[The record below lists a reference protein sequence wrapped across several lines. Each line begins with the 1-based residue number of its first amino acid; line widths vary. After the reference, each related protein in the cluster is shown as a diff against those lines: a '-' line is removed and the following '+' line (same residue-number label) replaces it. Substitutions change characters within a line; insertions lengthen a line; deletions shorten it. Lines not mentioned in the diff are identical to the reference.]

1 MRSASDAESDA
12 DEGGGVSS
20 ASEDEEVARRWQEGS
35 AAGDLEIPVP
45 DFGLGSAAREAAV
58 MAEVGP
64 GGLLASDF
72 QLSQRLARLSV
83 QQVTA
88 DASAP
93 NPLMAGSAT
102 EVETAAIVIFAGRYY
117 SGMPYE
123 DPATVFLKE
132 YLPGTRPVAVNELA
146 VVHYLMGGQLPAQK
160 WLAAVSPLTDRLP
173 VVPLLGYFEAGISPD
188 GAAVV
193 PDVRPGKQAT
203 LWLAFKWEGMQPLAL
218 YAATP
223 QQAQPFFWVRR
234 GGAPDRLKM
243 LRAICAGCVRALA
256 FVHERGVAHG
266 SLGSGAVLLS
276 HVDDR
281 KAGQLVVKLDNFG
294 FAQRQALPPDST
306 EAPWPSQLGEDHPLI
321 AAQREDMAAMAIT
334 LLETVFS
341 ALAVE
346 PEVYSSDDEGPVGA
360 AGGASAAA
368 RRDTSADALG
378 RLVFEVF
385 QRDVRA
391 FRRYAEQEAG
401 WEAPVAFL
409 DEQHRAGWLLIAALV
424 EGQPRAAE
432 LVGSPFL
439 DPA

>member
-1 MRSASDAESDA
+1 MSDAESDVE
-12 DEGGGVSS
+12 DGVSS
-20 ASEDEEVARRWQEGS
+20 ASEDDEVARRWQQGA
-35 AAGDLEIPVP
+35 AAGDLDIPMP

-88 DASAP
+88 DTSAP
-93 NPLMAGSAT
+93 NPLMAGAAT
-102 EVETAAIVIFAGRYY
+102 ERETAAIVIFAGRYF

-123 DPATVFLKE
+123 EPATVFLKE

-193 PDVRPGKQAT
+193 PDVKPGQQAT

-218 YAATP
+218 YPTTP
-223 QQAQPFFWVRR
+223 QQAAAFFWMQR
-234 GGAPDRLKM
+234 GGVPNRLKM
-243 LRAICAGCVRALA
+243 LRSICAGCVNALA
-256 FVHERGVAHG
+256 FIHERGVAHG
-266 SLGSGAVLLS
+266 SIGSGAVLLS

-281 KAGQLVVKLDNFG
+281 KADQLVVKLDNFG
-294 FAQRQALPPDST
+294 FAQRQVLPPDSGD
-306 EAPWPSQLGEDHPLI
+306 APWPAQLGEDHPLI
-321 AAQREDMAAMAIT
+321 AAQREDMAAMAVT
-334 LLETVFS
+334 LLETIFS
-341 ALAVE
+341 SLAVE

-360 AGGASAAA
+360 ASGGGTS
-368 RRDTSADALG
+368 RRDTSADALS
-378 RLVFEVF
+378 RLLFEVF
-385 QRDVRA
+385 GRDVRA
-391 FRRYAEQEAG
+391 FRRYAAQEAG
-401 WEAPVAFL
+401 WEAPVALL

-424 EGQPRAAE
+424 EGRPRAVE
-432 LVGSPFL
+432 LTGSPFL